1 MKELLLELYSLKRRE
16 LKTLRAEYSD
26 EKLLKARKR
35 FIVGTI
41 SRPLTLISLYYY
53 IDEHGDFMNG
63 KRIHQKIAEAFY
75 NGLKSKDKLLVLEYI
90 EEFGNVD

>member
-35 FIVGTI
+35 FKVGTI
-41 SRPLTLISLYYY
+41 SRPLTVVALYHY

-63 KRIHQKIAEAFY
+63 KRCHQKIAEAFF
-75 NGLKSKDKLLVLEYI
+75 NGLQSKKKIEVLEYI
-90 EEFGNVD
+90 EEFWWTK